1 MSSTDT
7 IALPGLQTVFKSL
20 EWVDGVTFDL
30 TGLPDAFVS
39 LLTHCSEISR
49 DKDNAN
55 ARLVAA
61 YELLDI
67 TEPAKSKYDAD
78 GPDVLRNAIMT
89 AIDDSEFASLLAS
102 MCDTYYFL
110 RSLDG
115 FSLDEKSFSDIVK
128 LLRLDETAAPN
139 AESTSETHAT
149 VIDSLNAYLD
159 KLETRYP
166 GIKQFANC
174 VMLEANI
181 AQEFGTGYEH
191 LYNLRSE
198 LPSDGKLYVATLHS
212 IVDSVQKNLDTAH
225 MIAAA
230 RSLYQDENAEY
241 WSVVCNTIWELQN
254 GSDADHDYI
263 DDDNDDYYYDFLA
276 NVNLP
281 KHASSA
287 SGRAASGRKV
297 GLVAN

>member
-1 MSSTDT
+1 MSSSDT
-7 IALPGLQTVFKSL
+7 ITLPGLQTVLKSL

-39 LLTHCSEISR
+39 LLMHCSEISR
-49 DKDNAN
+49 DKANAN
-55 ARLVAA
+55 AHLVAA

-67 TEPAKSKYDAD
+67 AEPAKSKYDAD

-89 AIDDSEFASLLAS
+89 AIDDGEFASQLAS

-115 FSLDEKSFSDIVK
+115 FPLDEKSFGNIVN
-128 LLRLDETAAPN
+128 LLRLDETAASS
-139 AESTSETHAT
+139 AEMSADTHAT

-159 KLETRYP
+159 QLETRYS

-191 LYNLRSE
+191 LYSLRSE
-198 LPSDGKLYVATLHS
+198 LPSDGKLYMATLHS

-230 RSLYQDENAEY
+230 HSLYQDDSACH

-254 GSDADHDYI
+254 GGDADHDYSEDL
-263 DDDNDDYYYDFLA
+263 DDEYYHDFLA
-276 NVNLP
+276 NANLP
-281 KHASSA
+281 KHASSI
-287 SGRAASGRKV
+287 SGRAASGLTA